1 MNQRKNGEKTM
12 KKVFLSTLATTL
24 CLTFLI
30 GAAVAEVTEDDVT
43 GLVELTAANLAK
55 DADGTIAAIVAAEH
69 PYKNKDNG
77 ANYVFVY
84 DTDVT
89 MIAHPKAVLVG
100 KSYKG
105 KPDVRG
111 KKFRDEIVAG
121 ALANKTGWVDYSYTK
136 PGDKGI
142 HAKKTYY
149 QICEGSDGKNYVV
162 CSGMYAK
169 K

>member
-1 MNQRKNGEKTM
+1 M
-12 KKVFLSTLATTL
+12 KKGMQIVLLGAL
-24 CLTFLI
+24 CLLFLV
-30 GAAVAEVTEDDVT
+30 GTAAAEVTESDVT

-55 DADGTIAAIVAAEH
+55 DAAGTIAAIVAAEH

-89 MIAHPKAVLVG
+89 MVAHPKAVLVG

-111 KKFRDEIVAG
+111 KKFRDEIVEG
-121 ALANKTGWVDYSYTK
+121 AIANSTGWVDYSYTK

-142 HAKKTYY
+142 HAKKTYF
-149 QICEGSDGKNYVV
+149 QLCEGSDGKTYVV
-162 CSGMYAK
+162 CSGMYAN
-169 K
+169 